1 MLFCYSTD
9 KEKIMLIVISGVSGS
24 GKNTVIEKL
33 MKKKKNLKI
42 FSSAIT
48 RAPREGEHEKGFY
61 IFLTKQEFEEKIKNN
76 EFFEFELVHGTYRG
90 ILKNELE
97 KVEKDNC
104 NNYIRDIDVKG
115 NRKLRKYF
123 SKGQIISI
131 FLEVD
136 DDELRNRLK
145 KRGES
150 DEEINLRLSRAP
162 LEREYKSDYDYIIEN
177 KDLEETVN
185 KISDIIDKKAK

>member
-1 MLFCYSTD
+1 
-9 KEKIMLIVISGVSGS
+9 MLIIISGVSGS

-33 MKKKKNLKI
+33 RERHKNLKI
-42 FSSAIT
+42 FSSLIT
-48 RAPREGEHEKGFY
+48 RAPREGEKEKGVY
-61 IFLTKQEFEEKIKNN
+61 IFLTKQEFEDKIKNN
-76 EFFEFELVHGTYRG
+76 EFFEYELVHGTYRG

-97 KVEKDNC
+97 KVEKDNH

-115 NRKLRKYF
+115 NRKLKNYF
-123 SKGQIISI
+123 SDDQIVSI

-150 DEEINLRLSRAP
+150 QEDIDLRLSRAP
-162 LEREYKSDYDYIIEN
+162 LEREYKIDYDYVIEN
-177 KDLEETVN
+177 KDLEETVK
-185 KISDIIDKKAK
+185 KISDIIDKKVL